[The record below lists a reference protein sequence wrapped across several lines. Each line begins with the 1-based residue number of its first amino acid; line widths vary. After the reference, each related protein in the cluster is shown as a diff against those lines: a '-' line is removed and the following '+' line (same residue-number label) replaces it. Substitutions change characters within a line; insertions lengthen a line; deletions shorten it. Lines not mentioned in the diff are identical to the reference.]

1 MVTAP
6 EAAALLAFAGEF
18 DNRGPS
24 PEAVRAWT
32 SVLAS
37 CDFHACREQITA
49 HYSREH
55 RWIMPADILRGI
67 EIQEATNA
75 VNLVAD
81 LDALEPP
88 EWLTA
93 MEDGPEFNLA
103 WVEWRKEQAR
113 RIRDGEPLDV
123 AEPKALPVPEDT
135 VKAAVD
141 SLRSALV
148 S

>member
-6 EAAALLAFAGEF
+6 EAVALLAYASEF

-32 SVLAS
+32 AVLAD
-37 CDFHACREQITA
+37 CDFMMCREQITA

-55 RWIMPADILRGI
+55 RWIMPADIRKGI
-67 EIQEATNA
+67 ELAAAGKSQAI
-75 VNLVAD
+75 VDV

-123 AEPKALPVPEDT
+123 GEPPVLVPRP
-135 VKAAVD
+135 VK
-141 SLRSALV
+141 ALV